1 MKKYIAFN
9 IVNKVKFYRTNKN
22 EWSSTKENLKIFL
35 EYETEDFFNISSFV
49 IDFTFSF
56 IASIAELAIN
66 LFLICSFKIDTIS
79 IITFC
84 FKNPQPHITSVWQK
98 SGFGY

>member
-35 EYETEDFFNISSFV
+35 EDETEDFFNKRKRKYEKRTIYSQILV
-49 IDFTFSF
+49 EEFSN
-56 IASIAELAIN
+56 EN
-66 LFLICSFKIDTIS
+66 
-79 IITFC
+79 
-84 FKNPQPHITSVWQK
+84 
-98 SGFGY
+98 

>member
-35 EYETEDFFNISSFV
+35 EDETEDFFNKRKRKYEKRTIYSQILV
-49 IDFTFSF
+49 EEFSN
-56 IASIAELAIN
+56 EN
-66 LFLICSFKIDTIS
+66 D
-79 IITFC
+79 
-84 FKNPQPHITSVWQK
+84 
-98 SGFGY
+98 

>member
-35 EYETEDFFNISSFV
+35 EYETEDFFNKRKRKYEKRTIYSQILV
-49 IDFTFSF
+49 EEFSNE
-56 IASIAELAIN
+56 S
-66 LFLICSFKIDTIS
+66 D
-79 IITFC
+79 
-84 FKNPQPHITSVWQK
+84 
-98 SGFGY
+98 

>member
-35 EYETEDFFNISSFV
+35 EYETEDFFNNRKRKYEKRTIYSQILV
-49 IDFTFSF
+49 EEFSN
-56 IASIAELAIN
+56 EN
-66 LFLICSFKIDTIS
+66 D
-79 IITFC
+79 
-84 FKNPQPHITSVWQK
+84 
-98 SGFGY
+98 